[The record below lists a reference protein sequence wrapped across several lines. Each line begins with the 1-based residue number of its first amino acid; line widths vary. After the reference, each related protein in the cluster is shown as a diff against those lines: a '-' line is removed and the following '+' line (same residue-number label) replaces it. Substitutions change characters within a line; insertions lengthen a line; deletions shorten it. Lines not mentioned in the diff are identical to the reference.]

1 MSKHAAV
8 EWALER
14 DNGLNNQGIVAM
26 ALVTLLL
33 FGLGASVTLLPLRRR
48 PILYVA
54 LSSVLTLVSFFI
66 VSYYKVGYFDPFL
79 LAIFPHLL
87 FIGAAFSFVL
97 YGSIR
102 VAKLYR
108 EHRD

>member
-1 MSKHAAV
+1 
-8 EWALER
+8 
-14 DNGLNNQGIVAM
+14 M

-33 FGLGASVTLLPLRRR
+33 FGLGASVALLPLRRR

-54 LSSVLTLVSFFI
+54 LSSMLTLVSFCI
-66 VSYYKVGYFDPFL
+66 VSYYKVGFFDPLL

-87 FIGAAFSFVL
+87 FTGAAFSLLL

-108 EHRD
+108 VRCD